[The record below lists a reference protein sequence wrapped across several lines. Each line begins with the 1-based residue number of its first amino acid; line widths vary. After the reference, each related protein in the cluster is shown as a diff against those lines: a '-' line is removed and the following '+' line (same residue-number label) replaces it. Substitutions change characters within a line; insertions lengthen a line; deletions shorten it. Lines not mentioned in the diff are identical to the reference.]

1 MSGISR
7 RYVGI
12 MAGLFGLLSLMTG
25 MSNDGSVNDPSRRFG
40 WLAMGIVLILG
51 ALYVAFGSAKP
62 LKDWDTRN
70 LMEARKQDAARE
82 AAEAERK
89 EAERLKELR
98 RSQGLRG
105 LLFGYTPPSQPAK
118 PTSHDAD
125 VAAAQ
130 VRAVSNPETAR
141 ALQNLQNLL
150 YTQAISDVEFQSA
163 KDRLLRSETA
173 RAQDDAFAQL
183 QKLVELH
190 EAGILNDV
198 EFSAAKMKVLDL

>member
-1 MSGISR
+1 MTGISR
-7 RYVGI
+7 RYVGM
-12 MAGLFGLLSLMTG
+12 MAGLFGLLALSSG
-25 MSNDGSVNDPSRRFG
+25 ISGDGKVG
-40 WLAMGIVLILG
+40 WLALGVALMLG
-51 ALYVAFGSAKP
+51 ALYVAFGNAKV

-70 LMEARKQDAARE
+70 MMAERKEAAARE

-89 EAERLKELR
+89 EAQRLKELR

-105 LLFGYTPPSQPAK
+105 LLFGYTPPTQTTQPAFRN
-118 PTSHDAD
+118 TD

-130 VRAVSNPETAR
+130 IRAVSNPETAR

-150 YTQAISDVEFQSA
+150 YTQAITDAEFQSA

-183 QKLVELH
+183 QKVVELH

-198 EFSAAKMKVLDL
+198 EFSAAKIKILGL